1 MKVVHIMN
9 YKLYVYVFSILLS
22 IYALTGIN
30 FEKLTRKNKIV
41 EIRIFII
48 IVGFILGYLISNFIF
63 DFLECTAII

>member
-1 MKVVHIMN
+1 MVHIMN

-30 FEKLTRKNKIV
+30 FEKITRKNKVI

-48 IVGFILGYLISNFIF
+48 IVGFILGYLASNFIF

>member
-1 MKVVHIMN
+1 MVHIMN

-30 FEKLTRKNKIV
+30 FEKITRKNKVI

-48 IVGFILGYLISNFIF
+48 IVGRHRKKYIMISTTKNN
-63 DFLECTAII
+63 L